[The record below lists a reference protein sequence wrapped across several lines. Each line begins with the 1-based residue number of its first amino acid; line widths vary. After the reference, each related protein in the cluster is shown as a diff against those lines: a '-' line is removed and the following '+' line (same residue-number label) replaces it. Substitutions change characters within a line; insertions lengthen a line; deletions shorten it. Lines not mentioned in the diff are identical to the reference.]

1 MLEIFLQYFVLYFV
15 VIDPIGTTP
24 LFLVVTK
31 GLNAKDKNKVAF
43 EGVLIATIVLLFFAF
58 FGNYVL
64 KYLGISFP
72 AFTIAGGVI
81 LFLIA
86 LEMLFDI
93 RSERKKRS
101 INDKRDKISIFP
113 IAIPLLAGPAAI
125 TSVILTISQA
135 EGSYSLLIINI
146 ICLISVMLV
155 SFIILRVFTKF
166 QKFINE
172 KIINIFSRVIGI
184 ILAALSI
191 QYILDGIKSFF

>member
-101 INDKRDKISIFP
+101 INNKRDKISIFP

-155 SFIILRVFTKF
+155 SFVILRVFTKF

>member
-155 SFIILRVFTKF
+155 PFVILRVFTKF

>member
-43 EGVLIATIVLLFFAF
+43 EGILIATIVLLFFAF

>member
-64 KYLGISFP
+64 KYLCISFP

-93 RSERKKRS
+93 RSERKKKS

-125 TSVILTISQA
+125 TSVIF
-135 EGSYSLLIINI
+135 
-146 ICLISVMLV
+146 V

>member
-155 SFIILRVFTKF
+155 SFVILRVFTKF

-191 QYILDGIKSFF
+191 QYILDGIKRFF

>member
-1 MLEIFLQYFVLYFV
+1 MFEIFLQYFVLYFV

-155 SFIILRVFTKF
+155 SFVILRVFTKF

>member
-125 TSVILTISQA
+125 TSVILTNSQA

-155 SFIILRVFTKF
+155 SFVILRVFTKF

>member
-31 GLNAKDKNKVAF
+31 GLHAKDKNKVAF

-64 KYLGISFP
+64 KYLGITFP

-155 SFIILRVFTKF
+155 SFVILRVFTKF

>member
-31 GLNAKDKNKVAF
+31 GLNVKDKNKVAF

-135 EGSYSLLIINI
+135 EGNYSLLIINI

>member
-31 GLNAKDKNKVAF
+31 GLNAKDKNQVAF

-93 RSERKKRS
+93 RSERKKKS

-155 SFIILRVFTKF
+155 SFVILRVFTKF

>member
-31 GLNAKDKNKVAF
+31 GLNAQDKNKVAF

-155 SFIILRVFTKF
+155 SFVILRVFTKF

>member
-43 EGVLIATIVLLFFAF
+43 EGILIATIVLLFFAF

-146 ICLISVMLV
+146 MCLISVMLV
-155 SFIILRVFTKF
+155 SFVILRVFTKF

>member
-31 GLNAKDKNKVAF
+31 
-43 EGVLIATIVLLFFAF
+43 VLIATIVLLFFAF

>member
-15 VIDPIGTTP
+15 VIDPIGTAP

-64 KYLGISFP
+64 RYLGISFP

-135 EGSYSLLIINI
+135 EGSFSLLIINI
-146 ICLISVMLV
+146 MCLISVMLV
-155 SFIILRVFTKF
+155 SFVILRVFTKF

-191 QYILDGIKSFF
+191 QYILDGIKGFF

>member
-31 GLNAKDKNKVAF
+31 GLIAKDKNKVAF

-155 SFIILRVFTKF
+155 SFVILRVFTKF

-191 QYILDGIKSFF
+191 QYILDGIKGFF

>member
-1 MLEIFLQYFVLYFV
+1 MLETFLQYFVLYFV
-15 VIDPIGTTP
+15 VIDPIGTAP

-31 GLNAKDKNKVAF
+31 GLKNEDKKKVAF

-58 FGNYVL
+58 FGSFVL
-64 KYLGISFP
+64 RYLGISFP

-93 RSERKKRS
+93 RSQRKKKS
-101 INDKRDKISIFP
+101 INEKSDKISIFP

-135 EGSYSLLIINI
+135 EGSYSLLLINI
-146 ICLISVMLV
+146 LCLFSVMFV
-155 SFIILRVFTKF
+155 SFVVLRVFTKF
-166 QKFINE
+166 QKYINE
-172 KIINIFSRVIGI
+172 KIINIFTRVIGI

-191 QYILDGIKSFF
+191 QYILDGIRNFF

>member
-113 IAIPLLAGPAAI
+113 IAIPLLAGPDAI

-155 SFIILRVFTKF
+155 SFVILRVFTKF

>member
-31 GLNAKDKNKVAF
+31 GLHAKDKNKVAF

-64 KYLGISFP
+64 KYLGITFP

-146 ICLISVMLV
+146 MCLISVMLV
-155 SFIILRVFTKF
+155 SFVILRVFTKF

>member
-24 LFLVVTK
+24 WFLVVTK

-64 KYLGISFP
+64 KYLGISFS

-146 ICLISVMLV
+146 ICLISVMFV
-155 SFIILRVFTKF
+155 SFVILRVFTKF

>member
-31 GLNAKDKNKVAF
+31 GLNPKDKNKVAF

-155 SFIILRVFTKF
+155 SFVILRVFTKF